1 MRLIYVYKEVCIVT
15 TAACLCLD
23 KVGDGTSLISTPQ
36 ARVTAYSL
44 PLLPM
49 SWMRRAENS
58 QGLYSLLF
66 LNGGVDG
73 IDDFFPWNQDFAN
86 VFFHLGNE
94 VGLRGAA

>member
-1 MRLIYVYKEVCIVT
+1 MACSVGLQLAAPTDGQQAATVIAAMSAVARMLFGCIVVCFLDV
-15 TAACLCLD
+15 CL
-23 KVGDGTSLISTPQ
+23 S
-36 ARVTAYSL
+36 ARTFS
-44 PLLPM
+44 
-49 SWMRRAENS
+49 ENS

-73 IDDFFPWNQDFAN
+73 IDDFFPWNQDFAD

>member
-1 MRLIYVYKEVCIVT
+1 MRLMCVHKEVCIVT

-23 KVGDGTSLISTPQ
+23 KVGDGTFLISTPQ

-49 SWMRRAENS
+49 SWRRRTENS

-86 VFFHLGNE
+86 VFFHLRNE
-94 VGLRGAA
+94 VGLMGAA

>member
-1 MRLIYVYKEVCIVT
+1 MRLHQFPYRSGEDVV
-15 TAACLCLD
+15 
-23 KVGDGTSLISTPQ
+23 
-36 ARVTAYSL
+36 RVHCSVFSGCVLERPGMT
-44 PLLPM
+44 
-49 SWMRRAENS
+49 ENS
-58 QGLYSLLF
+58 QGLCSLLF

>member
-1 MRLIYVYKEVCIVT
+1 MSRMRPPMRGMRLRNMY
-15 TAACLCLD
+15 
-23 KVGDGTSLISTPQ
+23 Q
-36 ARVTAYSL
+36 

-49 SWMRRAENS
+49 SWRRRTENS
-58 QGLYSLLF
+58 QGLCSLLF

-73 IDDFFPWNQDFAN
+73 IDDFFPWNQDFAD